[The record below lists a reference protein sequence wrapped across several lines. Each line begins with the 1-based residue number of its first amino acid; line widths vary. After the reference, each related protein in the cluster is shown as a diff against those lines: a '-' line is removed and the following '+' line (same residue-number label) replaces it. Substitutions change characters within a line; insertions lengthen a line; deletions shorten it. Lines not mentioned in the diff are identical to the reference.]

1 MNEMEDGES
10 EAAATEKIYWTQQF
24 CTMCPADRL
33 HINGY
38 FCWSFGC
45 LFNYNKLLPNKMSGI
60 RLKVINN
67 NIINP
72 LRTRY
77 SVLVGATVVSV
88 V

>member
-10 EAAATEKIYWTQQF
+10 EAAAAEKIYWTQQF